1 MALLIVLTM
10 SHPHVGFYSKIN
22 ICFYAKFY
30 GQPVA
35 FVFQD
40 FWMRRAKPI
49 QHPAVEAAEAQA
61 NRLGVAPS
69 RSRC

>member
-30 GQPVA
+30 GQSFGMQKTNPQPAGHSPVSETK
-35 FVFQD
+35 
-40 FWMRRAKPI
+40 M
-49 QHPAVEAAEAQA
+49 
-61 NRLGVAPS
+61 LGSYTDIVS
-69 RSRC
+69 DSQSTENIF

>member
-30 GQPVA
+30 GQSFGNKTKRMQCA
-35 FVFQD
+35 
-40 FWMRRAKPI
+40 RRRQQAAPMAGPARIALLAAK
-49 QHPAVEAAEAQA
+49 
-61 NRLGVAPS
+61 
-69 RSRC
+69 